1 MYEQQWKLV
10 VNEAMQTQLKV
21 VYKSIQKLNY
31 TENQVNKMVI
41 EHIKNAQK
49 SGTQKSK
56 NEKNVVN
63 IVCHYN
69 RL

>member
-1 MYEQQWKLV
+1 
-10 VNEAMQTQLKV
+10 MQTQLKV

-31 TENQVNKMVI
+31 TENQVNKMVL